1 MHTIRANS
9 ETQPEK
15 SNSGVIV
22 NRKIHYKDYEGGKD
36 PPHNPQKRLKLEKY
50 KSKDSKTTEEEKTF
64 LSEAL
69 PPYNPEL

>member
-22 NRKIHYKDYEGGKD
+22 NRKIHYKDYEGEKD
-36 PPHNPQKRLKLEKY
+36 PLITPK
-50 KSKDSKTTEEEKTF
+50 KD
-64 LSEAL
+64 
-69 PPYNPEL
+69 